1 MQLVAQ
7 HRRPHRQ
14 LQYGVGDPERGL
26 LVSGHQPVFL
36 PAGGATVDGV
46 TAIRSSLNSNLSRLA
61 EGQCTKV
68 IESNGYLIT

>member
-26 LVSGHQPVFL
+26 VSAVINQFFCQP
-36 PAGGATVDGV
+36 GAP
-46 TAIRSSLNSNLSRLA
+46 RLTELLRLDFSYA
-61 EGQCTKV
+61 
-68 IESNGYLIT
+68 